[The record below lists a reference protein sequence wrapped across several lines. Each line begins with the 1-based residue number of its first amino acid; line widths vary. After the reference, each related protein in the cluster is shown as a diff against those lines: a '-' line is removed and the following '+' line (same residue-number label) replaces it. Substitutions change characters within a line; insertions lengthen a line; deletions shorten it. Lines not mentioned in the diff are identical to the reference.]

1 MNGTTQVGIIT
12 LDGTEETPWKYT
24 FTGLDKYDSK
34 GNEIEYT
41 ITEDELKGYETTIE
55 KFIVT
60 NIKLVDATIIK
71 VWSDDNNRDGIRPT
85 SLQVQL
91 LADGEKVEDGILTLE
106 ENEDGIWTG
115 TITGLIKYN
124 EDGSLITYAWIELDL
139 PEGYELTDTT
149 VNGIIT
155 TLTNTHKPQ
164 TRDIVV
170 VKVWEDQDNQDN
182 VRPTEVIVYLVVD
195 GKETDYIVLNEANNW
210 TGKFEGLNVYSEA
223 EIIKYTVFEKLDTDL
238 YEPVI
243 KETEDGFTI
252 TNFYSPK
259 GEEVPKTGDN
269 IVLYIISLLISIM
282 GLGYGFYLKKNFN

>member
-1 MNGTTQVGIIT
+1 LIN
-12 LDGTEETPWKYT
+12 YA
-24 FTGLDKYDSK
+24 
-34 GNEIEYT
+34 
-41 ITEDELKGYETTIE
+41 ITETKTDV
-55 KFIVT
+55 VT
-60 NIKLVDATIIK
+60 GI
-71 VWSDDNNRDGIRPT
+71 DGI
-85 SLQVQL
+85 
-91 LADGEKVEDGILTLE
+91 G
-106 ENEDGIWTG
+106 
-115 TITGLIKYN
+115 
-124 EDGSLITYAWIELDL
+124 TYAI
-139 PEGYELTDTT
+139 
-149 VNGIIT
+149 VISQNGEVGEDIDFVVKNYHT
-155 TLTNTHKPQ
+155 PQ

-259 GEEVPKTGDN
+259 GGEEVPKTGDN
-269 IVLYIISLLISIM
+269 IVLYIISLLVSII
-282 GLGYGFYLKKNFN
+282 GLGYSIYLKKNFN

>member
-1 MNGTTQVGIIT
+1 M
-12 LDGTEETPWKYT
+12 
-24 FTGLDKYDSK
+24 
-34 GNEIEYT
+34 
-41 ITEDELKGYETTIE
+41 
-55 KFIVT
+55 
-60 NIKLVDATIIK
+60 
-71 VWSDDNNRDGIRPT
+71 
-85 SLQVQL
+85 
-91 LADGEKVEDGILTLE
+91 
-106 ENEDGIWTG
+106 
-115 TITGLIKYN
+115 
-124 EDGSLITYAWIELDL
+124 ELDL

-155 TLTNTHKPQ
+155 TLTNTHIPQ

-282 GLGYGFYLKKNFN
+282 GLRYSFYLKKNFN